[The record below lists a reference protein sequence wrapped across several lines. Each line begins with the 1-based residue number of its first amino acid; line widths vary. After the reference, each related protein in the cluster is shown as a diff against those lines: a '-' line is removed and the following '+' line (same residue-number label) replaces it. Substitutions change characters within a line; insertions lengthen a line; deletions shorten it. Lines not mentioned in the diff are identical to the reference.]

1 MKLYNVALVARY
13 NLNLISL
20 EQLRKSRITYYNN
33 PMAIMLM
40 KNGKVIIRVKRNE
53 KLFTFDFVQF
63 GKVIIVVS
71 KKPKIMAI
79 KK

>member
-20 EQLRKSRITYYNN
+20 EQLHKSKITYYNN